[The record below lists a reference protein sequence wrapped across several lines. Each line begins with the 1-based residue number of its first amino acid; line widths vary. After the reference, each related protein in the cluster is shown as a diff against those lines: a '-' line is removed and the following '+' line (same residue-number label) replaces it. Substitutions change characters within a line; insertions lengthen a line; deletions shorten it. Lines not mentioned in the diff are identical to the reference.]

1 MLTHALLQA
10 FCVGESSEAKRERL
24 REVLGLEREE
34 ARDLEAESDSEEGRA
49 KVAARNSDDEFF

>member
-1 MLTHALLQA
+1 
-10 FCVGESSEAKRERL
+10 VGESSEAKRERL